1 MTLAR
6 LEAVETFKTQAKPP
20 VTPMWLGV
28 ASSIMTQWN
37 VYALIKEDASI
48 LLLSN
53 TVMPS
58 GSITIQYTP
67 VSVQTRGL
75 ELGCLMSQ
83 RFQLICSQSMKCLS
97 LNRITTSPA
106 NCLLNKNLLQYTPVL
121 VKSENVKG

>member
-58 GSITIQYTP
+58 GSDRDPIHSRLGADERIRARGFN
-67 VSVQTRGL
+67 VS
-75 ELGCLMSQ
+75 
-83 RFQLICSQSMKCLS
+83 RFQLICSQSIKCLS
-97 LNRITTSPA
+97 LNRITTSPV

>member
-53 TVMPS
+53 TIVPS
-58 GSITIQYTP
+58 GSIAIRFTP

-75 ELGCLMSQ
+75 ELGVFNVS
-83 RFQLICSQSMKCLS
+83 K
-97 LNRITTSPA
+97 
-106 NCLLNKNLLQYTPVL
+106 VL
-121 VKSENVKG
+121 THLFPNNEMFILK

>member
-58 GSITIQYTP
+58 GSITIRFTP

-75 ELGCLMSQ
+75 ELGYLMSQ
-83 RFQLICSQSMKCLS
+83 GFNSFVPNQ
-97 LNRITTSPA
+97 
-106 NCLLNKNLLQYTPVL
+106 
-121 VKSENVKG
+121 